1 MNPERREF
9 DQDRLQY
16 AADRVA
22 YVMDQYL
29 RDHPGDAL
37 GEEVAT
43 GALSVERAYRI
54 LKETGGRD
62 PKTGVDRS
70 DLFHYALDFE
80 MEQSR
85 ARERPMSLGIIDIDN
100 FKAINEQF
108 GHDVGDVVLRKVAE
122 CISDCVR
129 ASDDALPVAI
139 PETPSRGKKHT
150 PNVVRWGGEEF
161 MVMLSSAGLDAG
173 HSVLD
178 RIRQHVEEMV
188 ITPDE
193 SGAPEPIRVT
203 VTGGVAEYSSSAPV
217 TQAELIRLADQ
228 RLRAGKQ
235 RGKNTVVSVETQA
248 PSVGAA

>member
-9 DQDRLQY
+9 DHDRLQY

-22 YVMDQYL
+22 YVMERYL
-29 RDHPGDAL
+29 RDHPNDAL

-85 ARERPMSLGIIDIDN
+85 SRERPMSLGIIDIDN

-129 ASDDALPVAI
+129 ASDDALPVTI
-139 PETPSRGKKHT
+139 PETPARGKQHT

-161 MVMLSSAGLDAG
+161 MVMLSNAGLDDG
-173 HSVLD
+173 HSVLN
-178 RIRQHVEEMV
+178 RIRQHIEDLV
-188 ITPDE
+188 ITPED
-193 SGAPEPIRVT
+193 SGAAEPIRVT
-203 VTGGVAEYSSSAPV
+203 VTGGIAEYSANAQM
-217 TQAELIRLADQ
+217 TQAELIRIADQ
-228 RLRAGKQ
+228 RLRIGKQ
-235 RGKNTVVSVETQA
+235 RGKNTVVSTESEV
-248 PSVGAA
+248 PSARST